1 MSECEHVWTT
11 GVLPEDYVV
20 KCVVCLAELSSK
32 QAETILNEHAA
43 LKREMRSARCPF
55 CATCL
60 DVVRARDKEAKTE
73 GLTAEAA
80 KDIVAWEGGASGHIA
95 NMKNWRALQ
104 AYAQLEAEI
113 ALKADYIKRLE
124 AENAVLIK
132 RLWDY
137 EHQAS
142 DERIRDEK

>member
-1 MSECEHVWTT
+1 MSDEALNVHLDWLDKCAKEEEYEDICGDCGCIMPDDGSPCGCE
-11 GVLPEDYVV
+11 E
-20 KCVVCLAELSSK
+20 E
-32 QAETILNEHAA
+32 EE
-43 LKREMRSARCPF
+43 
-55 CATCL
+55 
-60 DVVRARDKEAKTE
+60 
-73 GLTAEAA
+73 
-80 KDIVAWEGGASGHIA
+80 
-95 NMKNWRALQ
+95 
-104 AYAQLEAEI
+104 EI